1 MDYKNVLN
9 VDKIIINLIMDV
21 FKIVQVVIQ
30 DINRQKH
37 VNNVQLIVKH
47 VIQFIQMDVLNVNN
61 QIISRIMGS
70 VNLNVKLISINKMVI
85 VWVRNSVMIK
95 DVGIVRFKGSVMS
108 VFLIMLINPPVSGNL
123 YYRHYL

>member
-1 MDYKNVLN
+1 
-9 VDKIIINLIMDV
+9 V

>member
-9 VDKIIINLIMDV
+9 VDKIIINLIMGV

-30 DINRQKH
+30 AINRQKH
-37 VNNVQLIVKH
+37 VKNVQLIVKH

-70 VNLNVKLISINKMVI
+70 VNLNVKFISINKMVI

-95 DVGIVRFKGSVMS
+95 DVGIVQFKGSVMS
-108 VFLIMLINPPVSGNL
+108 VFLIMLINLTVSGNL